1 MTTMKA
7 PVSRP
12 IRLAAALVLSAGCTV
27 AQAVDLWTI
36 YELARKSD
44 PVFRAEQFQSEANQ
58 LKVQEARSA
67 LLPSITA
74 SAGRDRITD
83 DLETDQDFF
92 SQGRVTY
99 NSDSVEFSL
108 TQSVFDRQ
116 RLIGY
121 SQSKDEARLA
131 GLELE
136 SARQE
141 LLLRVAR
148 DYFSVLAARDNV
160 DLTRS
165 NRTTIAEQLELAEER
180 LEVGLGTTTDLYD
193 ARARFKLAEA
203 EEIRAQALLEVARQA
218 LAQLIG
224 ESPGT
229 LDALRAG
236 TPLQSP
242 EGDIEAWVVRAR
254 GANVGVLIQ
263 EQAAEVSRKEV
274 DRQRSGNYPVVD
286 FAVDQTYS
294 QSDGSLSGPGSDRE
308 RTDVLLQL
316 TVPFY
321 RGGRVSAQAKQAALR
336 YSAVLEDLENSR
348 RSAERATR
356 VAYNDVVT
364 DVPRVLALEQAVAA
378 SESALEAKREGF
390 AAGLETNID
399 VLDAQRDLLEA
410 QRNYLVARYEYIL
423 NTLRLE
429 RAVGILDEDD
439 LKRVNSWLQ

>member
-1 MTTMKA
+1 MKA
-7 PVSRP
+7 PAPSRP
-12 IRLAAALVLSAGCTV
+12 IALAAALVLSAGAPV

-67 LLPSITA
+67 LLPSLTA

-83 DLETDQDFF
+83 DLESEADFV
-92 SQGRVTY
+92 SQGRETW
-99 NSDSVEFSL
+99 NSDSVALSL

-148 DYFSVLAARDNV
+148 DYFSVLAAGDNV
-160 DLTRS
+160 DLTSS
-165 NRTTIAEQLELAEER
+165 NKTTIAEQLELAEER

-203 EEIRAQALLEVARQA
+203 EEIRAQALLEDARQA

-224 ESPGT
+224 QPPGT
-229 LDALRAG
+229 LDALRAE
-236 TPLQSP
+236 TPLESP

-263 EQAAEVSRKEV
+263 EQATEVSRKEV
-274 DRQRSGNYPVVD
+274 DRQRAGNYPVVD
-286 FAVDQTYS
+286 FAVDQRYNQT
-294 QSDGSLSGPGSDRE
+294 DGSLSGPGGDRE

-321 RGGRVSAQAKQAALR
+321 RGGRVTTQTKQAALR
-336 YSAVLEDLENSR
+336 YSAVLEDLETSR

-356 VAYNDVVT
+356 VAYNDVST

-399 VLDAQRDLLEA
+399 VLNAQRDLLEA
-410 QRNYLVARYEYIL
+410 QRNYLLARYDYIL

-429 RAVGILDEDD
+429 RAVGTLDEGD
-439 LKRVNSWLQ
+439 LQRVNSWLK